1 MAFLHS
7 VIGDNTIENRE
18 HLEEIGAKL
27 AEGMSIDYKYLYVYV
42 AFSGEYCYYS
52 HNDRQPP
59 RHVINCIGNPQL
71 FKAVSAMRD
80 DSDSVIENG
89 ELWASVK
96 EYPNYQ
102 VSHKGNIRSLNYN
115 RTGVVKNMIPKPD
128 KWGYLICVLRNKNG
142 KKTLHIHRL
151 ISDVFIPN
159 PNRLSQINHI
169 DGDKNNNSINNLE
182 WCSQSYNM
190 NHAYKNFLNP
200 RQKGVVQ
207 KNSNGNVLNVF
218 RSAHEASRVTG
229 INRGNISNCCIGNT
243 SHAGGYIWEYATLSE
258 LQAHFQRV

>member
-1 MAFLHS
+1 MFKYS
-7 VIGDNTIENRE
+7 CIGDNSTENRE
-18 HLEEIGAKL
+18 HLEKIGMEMSFL
-27 AEGMSIDYKYLYVYV
+27 VSFVDFELIYTWEGRFHFIDKVDLECIEMSL
-42 AFSGEYCYYS
+42 FT
-52 HNDRQPP
+52 
-59 RHVINCIGNPQL
+59 NCIDNPQL
-71 FKAVSAMRD
+71 FQAVSAMRD

-258 LQAHFQRV
+258 LQAHFKRV

>member
-1 MAFLHS
+1 MNFQYS

-18 HLEEIGAKL
+18 HLEKVGYN
-27 AEGMSIDYKYLYVYV
+27 MSMFTMDKSLLLKTQTN
-42 AFSGEYCYYS
+42 GEYYETNKDDWS
-52 HNDRQPP
+52 EAI
-59 RHVINCIGNPQL
+59 VNCIGNPQL
-71 FKAVSAMRD
+71 FKAVTAMRE

-151 ISDVFIPN
+151 VSDVFIPN

-258 LQAHFQRV
+258 LEAHFQRV

>member
-1 MAFLHS
+1 MEDFKGTKKKEWY
-7 VIGDNTIENRE
+7 IGE
-18 HLEEIGAKL
+18 H
-27 AEGMSIDYKYLYVYV
+27 
-42 AFSGEYCYYS
+42 
-52 HNDRQPP
+52 RQPSIIQS
-59 RHVINCIGNPQL
+59 RECY
-71 FKAVSAMRD
+71 
-80 DSDSVIENG
+80 ENG